1 MPTGQERGTDGRC
14 CGRCTAVVRTL
25 VPSSTWQGTPALEDL
40 CEGCWSAVRCAM
52 RRLGARRDE
61 AEDLTQT
68 FFLEMLS
75 RRSIEGA
82 RLSSGCFR
90 PYLLAA
96 ARNLLLKHRARERA
110 RKRGAGIAFLS
121 YEEDRCGARESVTTP
136 WKAHPEALLERETF
150 ERAWG
155 NAIADVRAEVAR
167 EDRRRVEALLPQL
180 DGLGRG
186 ANSARIA
193 AELGITEGAVRVA
206 LHRLRLKLRSR
217 LAAAG
222 YGEA

>member
-1 MPTGQERGTDGRC
+1 MPTCQERGSDGRC

-25 VPSSTWQGTPALEDL
+25 LSSSSWQESCALEDL
-40 CEGCWSAVRCAM
+40 CEGCWSAVCCAM
-52 RRLGARRDE
+52 RRLGAHPDE
-61 AEDLTQT
+61 AEDLSQT
-68 FFLEMLS
+68 FFLQLLS

-82 RLSSGCFR
+82 RLSFGCFR

-121 YEEDRCGARESVTTP
+121 FEEDRYGARASATTP
-136 WKAHPEALLERETF
+136 SEADPETALEREAF
-150 ERAWG
+150 ERAWV
-155 NAIADVRAEVAR
+155 NAIADVRAEVAP
-167 EDRRRVEALLPQL
+167 EDGRRLEALLPHI

-186 ANSARIA
+186 ADSARIA
-193 AELGITEGAVRVA
+193 EELGISEGAVRVA